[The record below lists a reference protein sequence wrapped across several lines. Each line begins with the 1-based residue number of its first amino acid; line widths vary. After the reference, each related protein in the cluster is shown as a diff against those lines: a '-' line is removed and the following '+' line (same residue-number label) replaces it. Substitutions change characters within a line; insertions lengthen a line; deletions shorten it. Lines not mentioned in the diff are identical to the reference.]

1 MTPAQQT
8 ALTAELKNDPL
19 ARGYAALLRP
29 YNESGL
35 VTLLNAL
42 SYTLVGVVP
51 ISTFAGWCAQTGLR
65 AVIEDTANKATS
77 AYYLTALR
85 SPALAILDILHGAA
99 GSLDLSA
106 SAQGQANIGMLG
118 AWVTAGAI
126 TTAQE
131 AQLVSLATAPA
142 SRVQVL
148 GIGPVSRED
157 VTGTVFNAVGTKVI

>member
-19 ARGYAALLRP
+19 ARGYAALLSP

-35 VTLLNAL
+35 LTLLNAPNY
-42 SYTLVGVVP
+42 SLVGAVP
-51 ISTFAGWCAQTGLR
+51 RSTFAGWAAATGLR
-65 AVIEDTANKATS
+65 AIVQDASANAVS
-77 AYYLTALR
+77 PLR
-85 SPALAILDILHGAA
+85 SSALAILDMLRGASD
-99 GSLDLSA
+99 SLDLSA
-106 SAQGQANIGMLG
+106 SSVGTANQQMLG

-126 TTAQE
+126 TAAQE